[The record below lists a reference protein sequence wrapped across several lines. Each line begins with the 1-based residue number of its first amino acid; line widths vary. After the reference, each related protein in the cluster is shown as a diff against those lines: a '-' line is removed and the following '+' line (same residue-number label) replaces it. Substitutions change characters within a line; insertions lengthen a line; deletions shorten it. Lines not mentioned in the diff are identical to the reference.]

1 MMELLPELTMIPS
14 LSPPFFN
21 LLPASA
27 LAANYQT
34 SPKSNGRSSH
44 GSTDVLEKDEK
55 LCDYY
60 RRMPVLY
67 DKSHPHYK
75 FQSKKEKAWRELS
88 RLCEMDVEQ
97 CKKRMTYFRC
107 RFTVERRIMKNGVN
121 CSEWPL
127 LEKLKFLNK
136 HIKIRR
142 PRAPNGEPDDTDDET
157 NPMNILRKRQREQ
170 QEDVKDD
177 LHAYLDLQQM
187 AVAAQNSQAQL
198 HYQQHLKLQGH
209 GPFGAPPGAG
219 FPSAHDPMSLHHLQP
234 PHPHQRD
241 HQLPPPHSNQPG
253 GGGSSQSGAGQ
264 QQVSHAGHHHHHPF
278 GRGGMGGGAGGAHHQ
293 HHHPHAPGGGG
304 GAAGSSAAA
313 AAALQHGAGAGVAP
327 GSAHPHHHQ
336 QPTPVESPIPAAMS
350 NVEVSYGLPK
360 RARVSYDGDEASLSN
375 FNLNRTVKYQ
385 NNLEHQAHLDEHG
398 AYGLYVGEV
407 LRKLPERISSLTSLK
422 IMQLLYEAQVQS
434 FDAAPSAT
442 PKSSSAAQ
450 QSKVGNGETNGTT
463 GGSGGAATS
472 STGSLP
478 NGGGGATSVASSEG
492 GRQST
497 ESAESMS
504 NKD

>member
-1 MMELLPELTMIPS
+1 
-14 LSPPFFN
+14 
-21 LLPASA
+21 
-27 LAANYQT
+27 
-34 SPKSNGRSSH
+34 
-44 GSTDVLEKDEK
+44 
-55 LCDYY
+55 
-60 RRMPVLY
+60 MPVLY

-170 QEDVKDD
+170 QEDAKDD

-187 AVAAQNSQAQL
+187 AVAQAQNPQAQL
-198 HYQQHLKLQGH
+198 HYQQQQALKLQGH
-209 GPFGAPPGAG
+209 PNPFGAG
-219 FPSAHDPMSLHHLQP
+219 FPPTAADMSLHHLAP
-234 PHPHQRD
+234 PHHPHARGD
-241 HQLPPPHSNQPG
+241 HQLPPPSSSAHHPQSGGQSQAGGQSQSQQGPHGNPLGHHHPFRAGAGSLHHHHPHQQHPQSHHSHPGASSMSHGGGGG
-253 GGGSSQSGAGQ
+253 GGGSMH
-264 QQVSHAGHHHHHPF
+264 SHG
-278 GRGGMGGGAGGAHHQ
+278 HHQ
-293 HHHPHAPGGGG
+293 HP
-304 GAAGSSAAA
+304 
-313 AAALQHGAGAGVAP
+313 
-327 GSAHPHHHQ
+327 HHQ
-336 QPTPVESPIPAAMS
+336 QPTPVESPIPAAIS
-350 NVEVSYGLPK
+350 SVEASYNVPK
-360 RARVSYDGDEASLSN
+360 RQRASYDGDEAASLSN
-375 FNLNRTVKYQ
+375 FNLNRTVKYA
-385 NNLEHQAHLDEHG
+385 NNLEHQANLDEHG

-434 FDAAPSAT
+434 FDAAPAPASPSVASS
-442 PKSSSAAQ
+442 PKKLDQ
-450 QSKVGNGETNGTT
+450 PQTNGGTP
-463 GGSGGAATS
+463 SGVAG
-472 STGSLP
+472 LP
-478 NGGGGATSVASSEG
+478 NGGGTSVSSEG

-497 ESAESMS
+497 ESAESS
-504 NKD
+504 KE

>member
-1 MMELLPELTMIPS
+1 MMDLLPELTMIPS
-14 LSPPFFN
+14 LSPPFFT
-21 LLPASA
+21 LLPSSA
-27 LAANYQT
+27 LAASFQT

-44 GSTDVLEKDEK
+44 GSGDLLEKDEK

-170 QEDVKDD
+170 QEDAKDD

-187 AVAAQNSQAQL
+187 AVAAQNPQAQL
-198 HYQQHLKLQGH
+198 HYQQQLKLQGH
-209 GPFGAPPGAG
+209 GPFGGHHGAG
-219 FPSAHDPMSLHHLQP
+219 FPPTDMSLHHLQP
-234 PHPHQRD
+234 PPPHPQSHRDHQHPHQS
-241 HQLPPPHSNQPG
+241 HQQPGAPGGPGQQPPHHP
-253 GGGSSQSGAGQ
+253 
-264 QQVSHAGHHHHHPF
+264 QQVPHPNPLAGHPFRGGLGSVGVGHHH
-278 GRGGMGGGAGGAHHQ
+278 AQQQAAHH
-293 HHHPHAPGGGG
+293 HH
-304 GAAGSSAAA
+304 AAA
-313 AAALQHGAGAGVAP
+313 AAMHGAAGGHHHP
-327 GSAHPHHHQ
+327 GGGHQ
-336 QPTPVESPIPAAMS
+336 QPTPVESPIPAAIS
-350 NVEVSYGLPK
+350 NVEASYSVPK
-360 RARVSYDGDEASLSN
+360 RQRTSYDGDEASLSN

-385 NNLEHQAHLDEHG
+385 NNLEHSAHLDEHG

-434 FDAAPSAT
+434 FETADAVAAAT
-442 PKSSSAAQ
+442 
-450 QSKVGNGETNGTT
+450 TNGGTA
-463 GGSGGAATS
+463 GKKDMSNGSGAGGGAGSGSGG
-472 STGSLP
+472 SLQ
-478 NGGGGATSVASSEG
+478 NGGGTAASSE

-497 ESAESMS
+497 ESAESS
-504 NKD
+504 KE

>member
-1 MMELLPELTMIPS
+1 
-14 LSPPFFN
+14 
-21 LLPASA
+21 
-27 LAANYQT
+27 
-34 SPKSNGRSSH
+34 
-44 GSTDVLEKDEK
+44 
-55 LCDYY
+55 
-60 RRMPVLY
+60 
-67 DKSHPHYK
+67 
-75 FQSKKEKAWRELS
+75 
-88 RLCEMDVEQ
+88 
-97 CKKRMTYFRC
+97 
-107 RFTVERRIMKNGVN
+107 
-121 CSEWPL
+121 
-127 LEKLKFLNK
+127 
-136 HIKIRR
+136 
-142 PRAPNGEPDDTDDET
+142 
-157 NPMNILRKRQREQ
+157 MNILRKRQREQ

-253 GGGSSQSGAGQ
+253 GGGGSSQSGAGQ
-264 QQVSHAGHHHHHPF
+264 QQVPHAGHHHHHPF
-278 GRGGMGGGAGGAHHQ
+278 GRGGMPGSAGGHHQ
-293 HHHPHAPGGGG
+293 HHHPHAAGGG
-304 GAAGSSAAA
+304 GAAGSSA
-313 AAALQHGAGAGVAP
+313 AAALQHGAGAGVAA
-327 GSAHPHHHQ
+327 GSAPHPHHHQ

-442 PKSSSAAQ
+442 PKPSSAQ
-450 QSKVGNGETNGTT
+450 QPKIGNGESNGTAGGGG

-472 STGSLP
+472 SSGSLP
-478 NGGGGATSVASSEG
+478 NGGGATSVASSEG